1 MSAIQRT
8 RPWLLP
14 IGLMACVVVILM
26 PLPSVALDLLLAGNI
41 ALAVVIFLNAIQVR
55 SPLEFNVFPT
65 ILLATT
71 LSRLVLNLA
80 TTRTILTRAPIDGES
95 AAGGVIQ
102 TFGRFVAGNQIEV
115 GLILFVILVVVQFV
129 VITKGATRISEVAA
143 RFALDAMPGRQ
154 SAIDADLNAG
164 HIDAET
170 AADRRDKLVTEADF
184 YAAMDGAGKFVRGDA
199 IAGLVITMINLIGG
213 LYLGLF
219 VYSMGLGESAAVFS
233 KLTIGD
239 GLVSQIPSLLISLA
253 AGILVTR
260 GTRASDLSDN
270 FITQLFGNT
279 RALVVTGIFLLALMV
294 TGLPLI
300 PLLLLG
306 SGALLLAS
314 SLSRSQKAQDAE
326 ARLKR
331 ERESA
336 AAPQK
341 RVEDFL
347 NVDPLEVAIGFGL
360 LPLAD
365 PSRGGDLMP
374 RIASLRNQ
382 MAADIGIV
390 LPKVRV
396 RDDASLGQQEFEI
409 RLFGDFVAGGEIPV
423 DKLLAVGDSS
433 ATGTPAGIPV
443 EIPSESGQHAVW
455 IEPSGR
461 EQAMIYG
468 YKTRTGPAV
477 LADRLESVARNY
489 ADELLSHDATKHLLD
504 ELREVAPTMV
514 DHLVPQRIEI
524 GEIQKVLQGLLA
536 EGIAIR
542 QLAIIVEALGDVT
555 AIEPRGQ
562 HDWEGSGVSQDE
574 RTVLRIEHVRKRLSR
589 TICAPLRDDS
599 RCLRA
604 VAISPEM
611 CDQIGA
617 RSQAMSFTGGGV
629 SEGQGSGPK
638 TEDFTCDAIR
648 QAVKTLREDGFPPV
662 VLVPPNHRRAIKQ
675 LFDREELFAHVLAS
689 DEVSVDTRLQLS
701 RVIDTAVSAAAA

>member
-1 MSAIQRT
+1 
-8 RPWLLP
+8 
-14 IGLMACVVVILM
+14 M